1 MPGGEEKFRYTSPY
15 RDPSRDASHHGK
27 DMLARMLFTSP
38 GIVLVRGRVI
48 KTRCFS
54 SKAQRFFPPQGTA
67 FAIGGACFPTWTL
80 PQWLGFPLFFL
91 SA

>member
-1 MPGGEEKFRYTSPY
+1 MPGGEKKFRYTNPY

-38 GIVLVRGRVI
+38 GIVLVQRRVI
-48 KTRCFS
+48 KTRRFS
-54 SKAQRFFPPQGTA
+54 PKAPRFFPPRGTA
-67 FAIGGACFPTWTL
+67 FAIGGSYFPTWTP
-80 PQWLGFPLFFL
+80 PQWLDFPLFYL